1 MGKRVAIDNSKPL
14 KRVKEGSVI
23 EFEAKE
29 YYHIPKLL
37 WMLDNGELDL
47 ATQER
52 YKNLLLT
59 LNYEDSFP
67 IGYVTVK
74 YTYGELNF
82 GRLIP
87 STLSYIL
94 MSRKMRQTISNNM
107 YYDLDMVNCHPTI
120 FLNLVPEPDF
130 ESPEYKVLERYVN
143 QRDTVLE
150 EAYQTNHALVS
161 KANIK
166 TWFLKILNGGD
177 GIDDLVQNSF
187 MLEYMNAVP
196 KLQKKVFDHYKED
209 ERYKHLMEYI
219 CKKGK
224 STDHEKMVS
233 FNAHVLYDIEDQLR
247 KCIVESLKQQGFDT
261 SVMCY
266 DGVMMYINLCKTGI
280 SSLDHTKIAAF
291 MIERLGFSVDVAFK
305 SMTDEA
311 IGITE
316 QQLVTYSKEY
326 FISLLSNHSSA
337 YDAVKRRFEKNNF
350 FSAST
355 VTYYTQFQDVTHSYP
370 RNEFIAKYEDLLYT
384 GVDKK
389 GNPTE
394 LQFIHEWLKD
404 PNKRKYQSV
413 GLYPPGFHENTSI
426 NLTDPEHWAY
436 TYSLWTG
443 LRAEAIVP
451 DGQNHEDAVE
461 LFRNHTLYLCSGKTE
476 FRDYLERILKH
487 IFVYPGRKTDVAIA
501 FKALQGGEG
510 KNTWWEIVS
519 EIIGK
524 QYCFST
530 SNLERDIFGDFNEG
544 IKNKIWVHLEEVNK
558 QVLVKHQKL
567 FLSYIT
573 SVNDIIN
580 LKGGKKASMYSFCN
594 YFMSFNTQGV
604 ELFPGL
610 HRRLWV
616 HEMES
621 QIKGPA
627 YYDQLYTMMK
637 NPQKIRAIYD
647 WIMTNVDITT
657 FQPKDATVRP
667 MTEYMS
673 KLWGRSDGPKDR
685 LEQWLKDWLLEQW
698 NNNINPVLVR
708 YQVLELHNNF
718 KNVCDSKLYIP
729 TIQAFSHRIQ
739 DFFAERD
746 AVKKTMSKG
755 TTWLSFD
762 LDQCVETIVNKNWL
776 NWIDLGYYDTYVI
789 NGKDVLYKCSRPPKK
804 ACTNTLCRMWKDETR
819 ALQYYQKHHSLETAK
834 SFECT
839 CGGFYEIS
847 VNVNN

>member
-14 KRVKEGSVI
+14 KRVKEGSVV

-37 WMLDNGELDL
+37 WILDNDQLDI

-67 IGYVTVK
+67 IGYATVK
-74 YTYGELNF
+74 YSHSELNF

-94 MSRKMRQTISNNM
+94 MSRRIRQTISNNM

-120 FLNLVPEPDF
+120 FLNLVQEVDPEF
-130 ESPEYKVLERYVN
+130 PENKILERYVN
-143 QRDTVLE
+143 QRDSVLE
-150 EAYQTNHALVS
+150 EAYQANHALIS
-161 KANIK
+161 KSNIK
-166 TWFLKILNGGD
+166 TWFLKILNGGE
-177 GIDDLVQNSF
+177 GIEDLVQNPF
-187 MLEYMNAVP
+187 MLEYMNAIP
-196 KLQKKVFDHYKED
+196 KLQKKVFDSFKEE

-224 STDHEKMVS
+224 FSEHEKMVS
-233 FNAHVLYDIEDQLR
+233 FNAHVLYDYEDRLR
-247 KCIVESLKQQGFDT
+247 QAMVKSLKEQGFDT

-266 DGVMMYINLCKTGI
+266 DGVMMYSSLCKTTI
-280 SSLDHTKIAAF
+280 SALNHDKISTA
-291 MIERLGFSVDVAFK
+291 MNELVGFSVEVAFK
-305 SMTDEA
+305 SMIEEA
-311 IGITE
+311 VGITD
-316 QQLVTYSKEY
+316 QQLGTYTKDY
-326 FISLLSNHSSA
+326 FAGLLSNHSSA
-337 YDAVKRRFEKNNF
+337 YAAVKRRFEKNNF
-350 FSAST
+350 FSIST
-355 VTYYTQFQDVTHSYP
+355 VTYYTQFQDVTHSYG

-413 GLYPPGFHENTSI
+413 GLYPPGFHETSSI

-443 LRAEAIVP
+443 LRAETIIP
-451 DGQNHEDAVE
+451 DGENHEDAIE
-461 LFRNHTLYLCSGKTE
+461 IFRNHTLYLCSGKTE

-487 IFVYPGRKTDVAIA
+487 IFVYPGCKTDVAVA

-530 SNLERDIFGDFNEG
+530 SNLERDFFGDFNEG

-558 QVLVKHQKL
+558 QVLVKHQKQ

-573 SVNDIIN
+573 SMTDIIN
-580 LKGGKKASMYSFCN
+580 LKGGKKVSCYSFCN

-621 QIKGPA
+621 QLKGSE
-627 YYDQLYTMMK
+627 YYEKLYKMMK

-647 WIMTNVDITT
+647 WIMTNVDISN
-657 FQPKDATVRP
+657 FNVKDATTRP

-685 LEQWLKDWLLEQW
+685 LEQWIKDWLLEQW
-698 NNNINPVLVR
+698 NNNMNP
-708 YQVLELHNNF
+708 
-718 KNVCDSKLYIP
+718 
-729 TIQAFSHRIQ
+729 
-739 DFFAERD
+739 
-746 AVKKTMSKG
+746 
-755 TTWLSFD
+755 
-762 LDQCVETIVNKNWL
+762 
-776 NWIDLGYYDTYVI
+776 
-789 NGKDVLYKCSRPPKK
+789 
-804 ACTNTLCRMWKDETR
+804 
-819 ALQYYQKHHSLETAK
+819 
-834 SFECT
+834 
-839 CGGFYEIS
+839 
-847 VNVNN
+847 